1 MDEWAGS
8 EGGELGCQPP
18 LGPSPWENMK
28 QSLFWLSEIRLGVG
42 WTASDGFLV
51 SYERELSRLDGGSV
65 GSGWRVTQQIR
76 LLISVC
82 LLNIPE
88 HSWRF
93 GCRFWRL
100 VRLQTSE
107 QWF

>member
-65 GSGWRVTQQIR
+65 FWLAGHTADKAPY
-76 LLISVC
+76 LC
-82 LLNIPE
+82 LFAE